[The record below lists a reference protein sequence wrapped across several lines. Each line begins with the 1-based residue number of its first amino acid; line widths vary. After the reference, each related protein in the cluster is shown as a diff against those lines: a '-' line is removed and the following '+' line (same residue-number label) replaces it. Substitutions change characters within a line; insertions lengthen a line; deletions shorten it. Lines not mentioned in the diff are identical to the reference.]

1 MGVGFPMAMTPLKP
15 KMDDAASK
23 SLRDRL
29 DALLRRARE
38 ISADIERRVDE
49 VTAEPSTSGP
59 PDARKA
65 APAVATSPGAEAKPA
80 ISEATQEAME
90 VATEAVAVSAEA
102 AAVTAEALSTIASE
116 SGAAPEIPPTPPD
129 APTTVVPEAAAA
141 VAVAND
147 ARGAPPA
154 GAAATTKDPTGV
166 AVSPSTPPAPETKS
180 DPDTENKA

>member
-1 MGVGFPMAMTPLKP
+1 MGVGFPMATTPLKP
-15 KMDDAASK
+15 KMDDPASK

-65 APAVATSPGAEAKPA
+65 QPAGAPQEKPA
-80 ISEATQEAME
+80 NSEVAQEAME
-90 VATEAVAVSAEA
+90 VAAEAVAVTAEA

-116 SGAAPEIPPTPPD
+116 SGAAAEIPPSPPD

-141 VAVAND
+141 VAND
-147 ARGAPPA
+147 AGGAPPA
-154 GAAATTKDPTGV
+154 GAAATTKDPTGA

-180 DPDTENKA
+180 DPDTENEA

>member
-1 MGVGFPMAMTPLKP
+1 MGVGFPTATTPLKP
-15 KMDDAASK
+15 KMDDPASK

-59 PDARKA
+59 PDK
-65 APAVATSPGAEAKPA
+65 PAV
-80 ISEATQEAME
+80 SEAAQEAME

-102 AAVTAEALSTIASE
+102 AAVTAEALSTIANE
-116 SGAAPEIPPTPPD
+116 SGAAPENPPTPPG

-141 VAVAND
+141 VAND
-147 ARGAPPA
+147 ASGAPPA
-154 GAAATTKDPTGV
+154 GAAAATKDPTAAV
-166 AVSPSTPPAPETKS
+166 VSPSTPPIPETKS
-180 DPDTENKA
+180 DPDTGNQA

>member
-1 MGVGFPMAMTPLKP
+1 MGVGFLMATTPLKP
-15 KMDDAASK
+15 KMDDPASK

-59 PDARKA
+59 PEARKA
-65 APAVATSPGAEAKPA
+65 QPAAVTSPAAEEKPA
-80 ISEATQEAME
+80 TSEATKEALE
-90 VATEAVAVSAEA
+90 VAAEAVGVTAEA

-116 SGAAPEIPPTPPD
+116 SGAAPEIPPSPPD

-141 VAVAND
+141 VAND
-147 ARGAPPA
+147 ASGAPPA
-154 GAAATTKDPTGV
+154 GTAATTKDPTGA

-180 DPDTENKA
+180 DPDTENEA

>member
-1 MGVGFPMAMTPLKP
+1 MGVGSPMATTPLKP
-15 KMDDAASK
+15 KMDDPASK

-65 APAVATSPGAEAKPA
+65 EPAVATSPGAEAKPA
-80 ISEATQEAME
+80 VSEAAQEAME

-129 APTTVVPEAAAA
+129 APTTVVPEAAA
-141 VAVAND
+141 VVANE
-147 ARGAPPA
+147 AGGAPPA
-154 GAAATTKDPTGV
+154 GAAATTKDPTAAV
-166 AVSPSTPPAPETKS
+166 VSPSTPPAPETKS
-180 DPDTENKA
+180 DPDTENEA